1 MTKIDYC
8 TPIHQPITQ
17 YETVQELLHRSEEA
31 AQAVGQ
37 TYTINTFDLGVC
49 MKGSTF
55 VWRHPDKYQKHIII
69 PGPFH
74 TETNYIGMLTDHKAR
89 GSEYA
94 EILLEAGLAEKGC
107 LKHIISGKAFTK
119 SIFCLKASVESL
131 GWLFFDVFNEQT
143 NSEVRPQALLD
154 TILTC
159 NRQSIDSDLNDEST
173 NYLIQVYAEFQEQV
187 RQGHLGKTGRFWIS
201 LMGKAKLVFILNFAV
216 KTNNRKLFYKCNG
229 EMTGLFFAYV
239 GVNYCRLEIVKNVY
253 TMISSI

>member
-1 MTKIDYC
+1 M
-8 TPIHQPITQ
+8 
-17 YETVQELLHRSEEA
+17 
-31 AQAVGQ
+31 
-37 TYTINTFDLGVC
+37 
-49 MKGSTF
+49 
-55 VWRHPDKYQKHIII
+55 
-69 PGPFH
+69 
-74 TETNYIGMLTDHKAR
+74 
-89 GSEYA
+89 
-94 EILLEAGLAEKGC
+94 
-107 LKHIISGKAFTK
+107 
-119 SIFCLKASVESL
+119 
-131 GWLFFDVFNEQT
+131 FNEQT

-187 RQGHLGKTGRFWIS
+187 RQGHLGKTGRFWIL

-239 GVNYCRLEIVKNVY
+239 GVNNCRLEIVKNVY